1 MQKEH
6 EQRLLKEQKKL
17 EKENDK
23 QRKYIRK
30 TSGSSQASQKRYS
43 RRGTDIAAEN
53 RAKRLASIGFAG
65 GRVIDVDENG
75 DIDENGK
82 DVDNFIDEQFGGI
95 NDDDGHDNL
104 LDEEDENDIREP
116 GFWLHTERPI
126 ANAMLSLPSDGN
138 NPKGGLDQDD
148 LLSGAVEIEHVTN
161 VPKVSY
167 ISVENHTYVIFAEM

>member
-6 EQRLLKEQKKL
+6 EQRQLKEQKKL
-17 EKENDK
+17 EKE
-23 QRKYIRK
+23 RKYIRK
-30 TSGSSQASQKRYS
+30 TSGSSQQSQKRYS

-95 NDDDGHDNL
+95 HNDEDHDNL
-104 LDEEDENDIREP
+104 LDDPDENDIREP

-138 NPKGGLDQDD
+138 NPKGGAEHDD

-167 ISVENHTYVIFAEM
+167 I